1 MPRLAAATALVIA
14 ALALIAL
21 VPAGAAA
28 GSDVEKCGKH
38 IVNGGGWWGL
48 KAEGTS
54 CKSARK
60 LADYFVF
67 EAGGVDIGFNPR
79 YHDWVCLKVRVA
91 DEIWRVQCSNS
102 ESEKDKV
109 VRFLY
114 GA

>member
-1 MPRLAAATALVIA
+1 MLRVAASTALVLA
-14 ALALIAL
+14 ALVLVALT
-21 VPAGAAA
+21 PAGASA
-28 GSDVEKCGKH
+28 GSGTEKCGKH
-38 IVNGGGWWGL
+38 IVNGGGWWNL
-48 KAEGTS
+48 RAERTS

-79 YHDWVCLKVRVA
+79 YHDWVCLKIRTA

-102 ESEKDKV
+102 KSEKDKM